1 MKIAVLQAEA
11 TVLDLEANLR
21 AVDAAA
27 EQARRDG
34 ADLLLTPELFPCGYS
49 PELVRQRLTGEDLH
63 LIDDRAAAIARR
75 HGIALVYSAPRQA
88 AGGRWHISAT
98 LLDGAGQAVLRYDK
112 VHLFGEE
119 ERRAFAPAE
128 DAPRVV
134 EHGGLRVSLLICYDV
149 EFPESVRAASDRG
162 AELLLVPT
170 ALGAGFAAVPNVLL
184 PARALESQV
193 VIAYA
198 NHCGT
203 EGGLE
208 FSGES
213 VVAGADGALLAHAGP
228 GPDLVHAVV
237 DPALVAAA
245 RERVPYLRDRRPDL
259 YGRWGGHATA

>member
-21 AVDAAA
+21 VVDDAARR
-27 EQARRDG
+27 ARQDG

-49 PELVRQRLTGEDLH
+49 PELVRQRLTAEDLR
-63 LIDDRAAAIARR
+63 LIAERAAAIARR
-75 HGIALVYSAPRQA
+75 HGIALVYSAPREG
-88 AGGRWHISAT
+88 AGGRWHIAAT
-98 LLDGAGQAVLRYDK
+98 LLDDAGRAVLSYDK

-128 DAPRVV
+128 DAPQVV

-149 EFPESVRAASDRG
+149 EFPESVRAASDQG

-170 ALGAGFAAVPNVLL
+170 ALGAGFAAVPNILL

-203 EGGLE
+203 ESGLE
-208 FSGES
+208 FGGES
-213 VVAGADGALLAHAGP
+213 VVAGADGSLLAHAGT

-237 DPALVAAA
+237 DSALVAAA

-259 YGRWGGHATA
+259 YGRWGGRSAR

>member
-21 AVDAAA
+21 VVDAAA
-27 EQARRDG
+27 RRARQDG
-34 ADLLLTPELFPCGYS
+34 ADLLLTPELFTCGYS
-49 PELVRQRLTGEDLH
+49 PELVRQRLTAEDLR
-63 LIDDRAAAIARR
+63 LIADRAAAIARR
-75 HGIALVYSAPRQA
+75 HGIALVYSAPRQG
-88 AGGRWHISAT
+88 AGGCWHIAAT
-98 LLDGAGQAVLRYDK
+98 LLDDAGRAVLSYDK
-112 VHLFGEE
+112 VHLFGDE

-149 EFPESVRAASDRG
+149 EFPESVRAASDQG

-170 ALGAGFAAVPNVLL
+170 ALGAGFAAVPNILL

-203 EGGLE
+203 ESGLE
-208 FSGES
+208 FGGES
-213 VVAGADGALLAHAGP
+213 VVAGADGSLLARAGT

-237 DPALVAAA
+237 DSALVAAA

-259 YGRWGGHATA
+259 YGRWGGRPTG

>member
-21 AVDAAA
+21 VVDDAARR
-27 EQARRDG
+27 ARQDG

-49 PELVRQRLTGEDLH
+49 PELVRQRLTAEDLR
-63 LIDDRAAAIARR
+63 LIAERAAAIARR
-75 HGIALVYSAPRQA
+75 HGIALVYSAPREG
-88 AGGRWHISAT
+88 AGGRWHIAAT
-98 LLDGAGQAVLRYDK
+98 LLDDAGRAVLSYDK

-119 ERRAFAPAE
+119 ERRAFASAE
-128 DAPRVV
+128 DAPQVV

-149 EFPESVRAASDRG
+149 EFPESVRAASDQG

-170 ALGAGFAAVPNVLL
+170 ALGAGFAAVPNILL

-203 EGGLE
+203 ESGLE
-208 FSGES
+208 FGGES
-213 VVAGADGALLAHAGP
+213 VVAGADGSLLAHAGT
-228 GPDLVHAVV
+228 GLDLVHAVV
-237 DPALVAAA
+237 DSALVAAA

-259 YGRWGGHATA
+259 YGRWGGRSAR

>member
-21 AVDAAA
+21 VVDDAARR
-27 EQARRDG
+27 ARQDG

-49 PELVRQRLTGEDLH
+49 PELVRQRLTAEDLR
-63 LIDDRAAAIARR
+63 LIADRAAAIARR
-75 HGIALVYSAPRQA
+75 HGIALVYSAPREG
-88 AGGRWHISAT
+88 AGGRWHIAAT
-98 LLDGAGQAVLRYDK
+98 LLDDAGRAVLSYDK

-128 DAPRVV
+128 DAPQVV

-149 EFPESVRAASDRG
+149 EFPESVRATSDQG

-170 ALGAGFAAVPNVLL
+170 ALGAGFAAVPNILL

-203 EGGLE
+203 ESGLE
-208 FSGES
+208 FGGES
-213 VVAGADGALLAHAGP
+213 VVAGADGSLLAHAGA

-237 DPALVAAA
+237 DSALVAAA

-259 YGRWGGHATA
+259 YGRWGGRSAR

>member
-21 AVDAAA
+21 VVDDAARR
-27 EQARRDG
+27 ARQDG

-49 PELVRQRLTGEDLH
+49 PELVRQRLTAEDLR
-63 LIDDRAAAIARR
+63 LIADRAAAIARR
-75 HGIALVYSAPRQA
+75 HGIALVYSAPREGT
-88 AGGRWHISAT
+88 GGRWHIAAT
-98 LLDGAGQAVLRYDK
+98 LLDDAGRAVLSYDK

-119 ERRAFAPAE
+119 ERRAFTPAE
-128 DAPRVV
+128 DAPQVV

-149 EFPESVRAASDRG
+149 EFPESVRAASDQG

-170 ALGAGFAAVPNVLL
+170 ALGAGFAAVPNILL

-203 EGGLE
+203 ESGLE
-208 FSGES
+208 FGGES
-213 VVAGADGALLAHAGP
+213 VVAGADGSLLAHAGT

-237 DPALVAAA
+237 DSALVAAA

-259 YGRWGGHATA
+259 YGRWGGRSAR